1 MGRYDDIV
9 GLPHHVSARHAPMP
23 MSNRA
28 AQFSPFAALTGYE
41 AAVTETARLTD
52 ARIELTEESRAEL
65 DRRQRRLMEDAGRY
79 PEVRVTFFVPDERKI
94 GGSYRTVAGRFKRVD
109 PVERVLL
116 LIDGNKIPLD
126 DILELEGEE
135 TE

>member
-1 MGRYDDIV
+1 MGRDDDIG
-9 GLPHHVSARHAPMP
+9 GLPHHVSVRHAPMP
-23 MSNRA
+23 MSSRA

-41 AAVTETARLTD
+41 TAVTETARLTD

-65 DRRQRRLMEDAGRY
+65 DRRQRCLMENAGGC

-94 GGSYRTVAGRFKRVD
+94 GGSYRTVVGRFKRVD

-116 LIDGNKIPLD
+116 LTDGKKISLD
-126 DILELEGEE
+126 DILELESGE
-135 TE
+135 TD